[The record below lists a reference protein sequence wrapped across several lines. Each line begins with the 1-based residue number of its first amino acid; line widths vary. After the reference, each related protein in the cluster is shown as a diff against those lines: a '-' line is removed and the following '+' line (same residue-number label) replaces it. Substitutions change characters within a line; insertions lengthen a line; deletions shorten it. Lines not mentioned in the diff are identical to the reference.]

1 MGLDPLDEVTPK
13 DLGAVLEHTLDRMD
27 RRARGEERPVPL
39 PWANVSHA
47 LGGGFWGGTCVA
59 LLGDSGSGKTQF
71 ALQASLYAAESG
83 VPICYV
89 ALQAAEDQIA
99 ARLLALRAGRNWA
112 ELYTGRD
119 GRADIEELRRT
130 HAQAIRALPIHIV
143 GGSAGRWSYHNLRA
157 VSAWMRARY
166 PEETPGSRPFL
177 VIVDIVQLVAGPERD
192 QDQRDI
198 IERSAHEART
208 SARELG
214 GVVMLVSST
223 AREGDPRLQGEA
235 VDERIGFKRDR
246 RRSPILGRGNPA
258 KLARGKDPADLEQ
271 RCDTVLVLA
280 LDSAHSQKPWTQ
292 AWCAVAK
299 NRAGSRAWCALR
311 FDGCRFEAD
320 EDTPRAEPP
329 SPAPV
334 EEAAEEVV
342 SDD

>member
-1 MGLDPLDEVTPK
+1 MPLDPLDEVTPK
-13 DLGAVLEHTLDRMD
+13 DLGAVLDHTLDRMD
-27 RRARGEERPVPL
+27 RRARGEERPIPL
-39 PWANVSHA
+39 PWPNVAQA
-47 LGGGFWGGTCVA
+47 LGGGFWAGASVA

-119 GRADIEELRRT
+119 GRGDIEELRRT

-166 PEETPGSRPFL
+166 PEERPGTRPFM
-177 VIVDIVQLVAGPERD
+177 VVVDIVQLVSGPERD
-192 QDQRDI
+192 MDHREI
-198 IERSAHEART
+198 IERTGHEARVA
-208 SARELG
+208 ARELG

-235 VDERIGFKRDR
+235 ADERIGFKRDR
-246 RRSPILGRGNPA
+246 RRNPILGRGNPA

-280 LDSAHSQKPWTQ
+280 LEPTGGQQDSRP
-292 AWCAVAK
+292 AWCAIAK

-311 FDGCRFEAD
+311 FDGGRFDADDATPRSEPPAEAD
-320 EDTPRAEPP
+320 D
-329 SPAPV
+329 
-334 EEAAEEVV
+334 AEETAEAI
-342 SDD
+342 D

>member
-1 MGLDPLDEVTPK
+1 MALDPLDEVTPK
-13 DLGAVLEHTLDRMD
+13 DLGAVLDHTMDRMG
-27 RRARGEERPVPL
+27 RRAKGEERPVPL
-39 PWANVSHA
+39 PWPNVAHA
-47 LGGGFWGGTCVA
+47 LGGGFWGGTSAA

-89 ALQAAEDQIA
+89 ALQSAEDQVA

-112 ELYTGRD
+112 ALYTGRD
-119 GRADIEELRRT
+119 GQADLDELRRT

-143 GGSAGRWSYHNLRA
+143 GGSAGRWSYHNVRA
-157 VSAWMRARY
+157 VAAWMRARY

-177 VIVDIVQLVAGPERD
+177 VVVDIVQLVSGPERD
-192 QDQRDI
+192 MNPRDV
-198 IERSAHEART
+198 IERTAHEARMV
-208 SARELG
+208 ARELG
-214 GVVMLVSST
+214 AVVMLISST

-235 VDERIGFKRDR
+235 LDERIGFKRDR
-246 RRSPILGRGNPA
+246 RRNPVLGRGNPA
-258 KLARGKDPADLEQ
+258 KLARGKDPGDLEQ

-280 LDSAHSQKPWTQ
+280 LEPGQAQKPWTP

-320 EDTPRAEPP
+320 EDTSRTEPP
-329 SPAPV
+329 EP
-334 EEAAEEVV
+334 AAEETAAVATD
-342 SDD
+342 S